1 MSKGVSG
8 ERADD
13 SALPEPAKKVMRT
26 VTPPYRGRPD
36 AEMTTIGI
44 AYFLGL
50 VILLIPFLPFIAIVW
65 AISKVTGRVARRA
78 PTEQLPNRGSESR
91 SRR

>member
-1 MSKGVSG
+1 MSKGVSDRG
-8 ERADD
+8 RGDE

-26 VTPPYRGRPD
+26 VTPPFRGRAD

-50 VILLIPFLPFIAIVW
+50 VILLIPFLPFVAIVW
-65 AISKVTGRVARRA
+65 VISKITGKVARRA
-78 PTEQLPNRGSESR
+78 PTDRLPGTSSR

>member
-1 MSKGVSG
+1 MSSG
-8 ERADD
+8 DADEAAGNG
-13 SALPEPAKKVMRT
+13 SSVPAPAKKVMRT

-50 VILLIPFLPFIAIVW
+50 VILLVPLAPFLLLVW
-65 AISKVTGRVARRA
+65 LVSKTIEVFRRDTR
-78 PTEQLPNRGSESR
+78 PD
-91 SRR
+91 

>member
-1 MSKGVSG
+1 MSKGVSEEG
-8 ERADD
+8 TDE
-13 SALPEPAKKVMRT
+13 SAIPEPAKKAMRT

-50 VILLIPFLPFIAIVW
+50 VVLLIPLLPFIALVW
-65 AISKVTGRVARRA
+65 IISKLTGKAAERA
-78 PTEQLPNRGSESR
+78 PTERLPGTESP

>member
-1 MSKGVSG
+1 MSERVSDDG
-8 ERADD
+8 DADE
-13 SALPEPAKKVMRT
+13 SAIPEPAKKVVRS

-50 VILLIPFLPFIAIVW
+50 VVLLIPLLPLIVVVW
-65 AISKVTGRVARRA
+65 LISKITGYFARKA
-78 PTEQLPNRGSESR
+78 PTDRVP
-91 SRR
+91 

>member
-1 MSKGVSG
+1 MSKGVSEEG
-8 ERADD
+8 TDD
-13 SALPEPAKKVMRT
+13 ESAMPEPAKKVMRT

-50 VILLIPFLPFIAIVW
+50 VILLIPLLPFLAIVW
-65 AISKVTGRVARRA
+65 VISKLTGRAARRA
-78 PTEQLPNRGSESR
+78 PTERLPGGGSR

>member
-8 ERADD
+8 ERGADE

-26 VTPPYRGRPD
+26 VTPPFRGHPD

-50 VILLIPFLPFIAIVW
+50 VVLLIPLLPFIAIVW
-65 AISKVTGRVARRA
+65 AISKLTGKAARRA
-78 PTEQLPNRGSESR
+78 PTERLPGGESG